1 MARFRTL
8 DPAMRDSP
16 QLDDLSLLALLLLD
30 RLIQEADDEGRQYGD
45 LRSIWRAAFPSS
57 RRM

>member
-30 RLIQEADDEGRQYGD
+30 RLIQELNVVEE
-45 LRSIWRAAFPSS
+45 RAGERKQP
-57 RRM
+57 